1 MVYSDIAYIPGG
13 SSFISQFDQY
23 CKKNNIPFK
32 KVEVEILNYGAKKPV
47 KRKLKYYDP
56 KKMKEF
62 LEFKLQKEYPK
73 WNTPTWISKKDMFFQ
88 ILDEFIEKE
97 KNEEIIST

>member
-1 MVYSDIAYIPGG
+1 MVYSDITSVPGG
-13 SSFISQFDQY
+13 MSFLRQYDQY
-23 CKKNNIPFK
+23 CKNNNIKFR
-32 KVEVEILNYGAKKPV
+32 KVEVQKLNYGAKNPV
-47 KRKLKYYDP
+47 KRKLKYYSP
-56 KKMKEF
+56 TELKRF

-73 WNTPTWISKKDMFFQ
+73 WNTPTWVSKKDMFFQ